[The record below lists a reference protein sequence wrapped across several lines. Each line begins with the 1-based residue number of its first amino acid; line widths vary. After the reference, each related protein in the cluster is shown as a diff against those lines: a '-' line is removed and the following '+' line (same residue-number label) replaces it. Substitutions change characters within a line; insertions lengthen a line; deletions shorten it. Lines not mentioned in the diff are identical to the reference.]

1 MTHMPEP
8 SLRDVVGWAWAA
20 RLWIAGGLVTGVLVA
35 LIWMMLSVPQYRITM
50 LVGPTT
56 RTGTPDISALFPEN
70 ASFALEY
77 VLRSFGPGDSSDFMR
92 FETILRGPTVS
103 AALLQDEAL
112 RSGVNGERRWA
123 FQGQRDIEDA
133 SALSS
138 YLNKKVRIEPVGNT
152 PMRRITYHH
161 ADPQFGRQLLL
172 GMYGQTDRLIRDE
185 IRAKTDARIEWLKKA
200 LFASSDP
207 EHRRMLTTLLME
219 QEQVRMILALDEPFS
234 AVLAEPPAVSAKPVW
249 PDKSLLFVVFSLMG
263 AAAGFLVGHSAGA
276 RRFPVYR
283 SSIAT

>member
-1 MTHMPEP
+1 MQTPEP
-8 SLRDVVGWAWAA
+8 SLRDVILWAWAV
-20 RLWIAGGLVTGVLVA
+20 RSWIAGGVVAGVLA
-35 LIWMMLSVPQYRITM
+35 AFIWMMLSVPQYRVTM

-103 AALLQDEAL
+103 AALLQDQSL
-112 RSGVNGERRWA
+112 QPGVNADRRWA
-123 FQGQRDIEDA
+123 FQGERNIDDP
-133 SALSS
+133 SALSA

-172 GMYGQTDRLIRDE
+172 ALYGQTDGLIRDE
-185 IRAKTDARIEWLKKA
+185 IRTKTDARIAWLKKT
-200 LFASSDP
+200 LFSSSDP

-219 QEQVRMILALDEPFS
+219 QEQVRMILALDEPF
-234 AVLAEPPAVSAKPVW
+234 AAALAEPPAVSSKPVW
-249 PDKSLLFVVFSLMG
+249 PDKALLFAVFALMG
-263 AAAGFLVGHSAGA
+263 AATGFLVGHSAGA
-276 RRFPVYR
+276 RRYPSYR
-283 SSIAT
+283 PSVAA